1 MTLKWYFNPSV
12 ILERV
17 RSSYGKNSSNA
28 EADVFTYVLLCVCV
42 QEFERMRSNAVV
54 SMCEHVANT

>member
-1 MTLKWYFNPSV
+1 MEKIAAMQKQMCLRTFY
-12 ILERV
+12 
-17 RSSYGKNSSNA
+17 
-28 EADVFTYVLLCVCV
+28 CVCV